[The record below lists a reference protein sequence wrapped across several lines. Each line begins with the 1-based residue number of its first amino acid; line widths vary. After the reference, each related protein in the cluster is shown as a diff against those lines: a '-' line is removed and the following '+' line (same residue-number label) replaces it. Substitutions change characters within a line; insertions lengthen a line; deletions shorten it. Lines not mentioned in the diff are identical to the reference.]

1 MSTSRLSRRM
11 FLAGSALLPWAFSA
25 RASAS
30 IPVGLEMYSVRES
43 LKKDPEATI
52 RAVAQMGYQGLEFY
66 APYFDWSESQ
76 TKQMRRLLDDLGMR
90 CFSTHNDESYLN
102 AGNISKT
109 TDMNSILGS
118 KYVVQASSTP
128 KVRLDQWKA
137 VADGLNAA
145 AEKVA
150 SAGLGVGYH
159 NHQAEFSSV
168 QGKRPIEIL
177 A

>member
-11 FLAGSALLPWAFSA
+11 FLACSAVLPWAFSA

-90 CFSTHNDESYLN
+90 CFSTHNDENYLN
-102 AGNISKT
+102 GGNISKT
-109 TDMNSILGS
+109 SDMNS
-118 KYVVQASSTP
+118 
-128 KVRLDQWKA
+128 
-137 VADGLNAA
+137 
-145 AEKVA
+145 
-150 SAGLGVGYH
+150 
-159 NHQAEFSSV
+159 
-168 QGKRPIEIL
+168 
-177 A
+177 